1 MMRLQSNFPY
11 KKISLILTLVFFL
24 ITFYV
29 AFFHNTSWIVDADG
43 TGYLHAGEEILRGNA
58 KNVKIFDAPLGG
70 PIFVAFVNSF
80 FDEGFSVM
88 KMISVLS
95 GSGAVF
101 ISFYILNNIVK
112 PKTAL
117 LGQIFFAFHPFVGF
131 FSIQADIDIFPV
143 FFTMASLYFITKK
156 DLNYSDIIFS
166 TILVGIAFMIR
177 TQAITIFITII
188 IFLIIRYKD
197 NIRKNSLLFLLV
209 IAIFAITLSPLM
221 YFNFSTYGVMFDHDA
236 SFYLQFNSVYQT
248 PEWKEQIMEIAING
262 DGTLAAIFTDFD
274 LFTKNYIHNLFYNS
288 PNRLFNF
295 FDNANISPIPV
306 VPLLG
311 MIPILVGLAYI
322 VKTFKKNYGK
332 NILPLLLLPLVFCLI
347 MSIVHLNAGEQFLM
361 MWISISMLTAIFF
374 SEFVPSK
381 IFKQN
386 HNNGNHTLSTHT
398 KKKILLFS
406 LIVLI
411 LLSNFGYS
419 YVMYRTTSSYQAF
432 ENIPTEIELL
442 VKPELMTQR
451 EDVVNEIWEKISTD
465 PDIKNSYVIA
475 PQQYFVPF
483 GEGKYFLAKFDE
495 GPIDDTIENYITRK
509 NWDYTEVFHSNV
521 HSVPMDRLDLNHP
534 IPKYI
539 IHVDRNFGKE
549 QHDFIKILND
559 PSNVKIP
566 SNFENIYFSKELG
579 ISVYKITNFE

>member
-1 MMRLQSNFPY
+1 MMRLQSDFPY

-29 AFFHNTSWIVDADG
+29 AFFHNTSWIVDQDG
-43 TGYLHAGEEILRGNA
+43 MGLLHAGEEILKGNA
-58 KNVKIFDAPLGG
+58 KNVKLFDAPYGG
-70 PIFVAFVNSF
+70 PIFFGFLNSF

-131 FSIQADIDIFPV
+131 FSIQADIDMFPV
-143 FFTMASLYFITKK
+143 FFIMASLYFITKK
-156 DLNYSDIIFS
+156 DLNYSDIILS
-166 TILVGIAFMIR
+166 IILVGIAFMIR
-177 TQAITIFITII
+177 TQAIAIFITII

-197 NIRKNSLLFLLV
+197 NIRKNSLLFLL
-209 IAIFAITLSPLM
+209 AITIFVITLSPLM
-221 YFNFSTYGVMFDHDA
+221 YFNFSTYGVIFDHDA

-248 PEWKEQIMEIAING
+248 PEWKDQITEIATNG

-288 PNRLFNF
+288 PSKFFNF
-295 FDNANISPIPV
+295 FDRINISPIPV
-306 VPLLG
+306 VPFLG
-311 MIPILVGLAYI
+311 MIPILGGLAYI

-347 MSIVHLNAGEQFLM
+347 VSIVRLTAGEQFLM
-361 MWISISMLTAIFF
+361 IWISIAMLTAIFF

-419 YVMYRTTSSYQAF
+419 YVLYRATSSYQAF
-432 ENIPTEIELL
+432 ENISTEIELL
-442 VKPELMTQR
+442 LKPELMTR
-451 EDVVNEIWEKISTD
+451 SENVVNEIWGKISAD
-465 PDIKNSYVIA
+465 PDIKNRYVMA
-475 PQQYFVPF
+475 PQMYFIPY
-483 GEGKYFLAKFDE
+483 GEGKALFAHFNE
-495 GPIDDTIENYITRK
+495 GPIDDTIENYITRN
-509 NWDYTEVFHSNV
+509 NWKYTELFHSNI
-521 HSVPMDRLDLNHP
+521 HSFPMDRLDLNHP

-539 IHVDRNFGKE
+539 IHVDRSFGKE

-559 PSNVKIP
+559 PSNAKIP

-579 ISVYKITNFE
+579 ISVYKINSME